1 MPQLGDTLAPDPVD
15 LIFPVNLAVLARHV
29 LYTAARPIELRTWDL
44 FGRLAWSWSPSP
56 AIRSRLEAWEETTEN
71 RRLFA
76 RANGVVASKRWVILS
91 VYLPAQGETQLFL
104 LDSDGRFLGTAKLTS
119 EARVLGMTGDWLLV
133 LRDINGAEFVGY
145 SVTQTTH

>member
-1 MPQLGDTLAPDPVD
+1 
-15 LIFPVNLAVLARHV
+15 
-29 LYTAARPIELRTWDL
+29 
-44 FGRLAWSWSPSP
+44 
-56 AIRSRLEAWEETTEN
+56 
-71 RRLFA
+71 LFA